1 MRRPRL
7 RSPHDRDIFRLA
19 VPSLGALIAQP
30 LYIITDTAIVGNI
43 GTEELAGLALASTVV
58 LGLSSI
64 LVFLAYGTT
73 GQVGR
78 AIGAGGERRAA
89 ELGAQAMWLAIAIGI
104 AVTILLLLVGDTVL
118 GWFGAEPAVE
128 EHASTYLNIS
138 AIGFPF
144 ILITMAGTGYLRGTQ
159 DTTTPLIVAV
169 STAVL
174 NLVVELW
181 FVFGLDMGIAGSAW
195 STVLAEGVGAVVY
208 VVVVGRAVQRLGAS
222 IRPDV
227 AMLTTSAIQG
237 VHLLVRTL
245 ALRAAFVIA
254 VVIAATMGTVD
265 LAAHEIA
272 IQIWFLTALT
282 LDAIAIAGQALVAR
296 HLGADDATTA
306 RDASDRMIEL
316 SIAFGVLVGV
326 VLVAIAGPLS
336 TVFSDDDAVVDLA
349 AFLLVWVAVMQPV
362 SGHVF
367 ALDGIL
373 IGAGDL
379 AYLGRAMWIATI
391 TFAVLGGAV
400 VLTDA
405 GIGWLWAALL
415 AFTIVRSVT
424 LQLRYRTDDW
434 LVTGA

>member
-1 MRRPRL
+1 
-7 RSPHDRDIFRLA
+7 
-19 VPSLGALIAQP
+19 
-30 LYIITDTAIVGNI
+30 
-43 GTEELAGLALASTVV
+43 
-58 LGLSSI
+58 
-64 LVFLAYGTT
+64 
-73 GQVGR
+73 
-78 AIGAGGERRAA
+78 
-89 ELGAQAMWLAIAIGI
+89 
-104 AVTILLLLVGDTVL
+104 
-118 GWFGAEPAVE
+118 
-128 EHASTYLNIS
+128 
-138 AIGFPF
+138 
-144 ILITMAGTGYLRGTQ
+144 
-159 DTTTPLIVAV
+159 
-169 STAVL
+169 
-174 NLVVELW
+174 
-181 FVFGLDMGIAGSAW
+181 
-195 STVLAEGVGAVVY
+195 
-208 VVVVGRAVQRLGAS
+208 
-222 IRPDV
+222 
-227 AMLTTSAIQG
+227 
-237 VHLLVRTL
+237 
-245 ALRAAFVIA
+245 
-254 VVIAATMGTVD
+254 
-265 LAAHEIA
+265 
-272 IQIWFLTALT
+272 
-282 LDAIAIAGQALVAR
+282 
-296 HLGADDATTA
+296 
-306 RDASDRMIEL
+306 MIEL